1 MRNAHSERWAFLSCI
16 GATMTEKEKDFA
28 GWCAI
33 HDPHR
38 FYKWNKWLKVRNEVL
53 KLDKNEC
60 QICKNNHHRYRKAT
74 TVHHVNHLKDRPE
87 LALEIW
93 YRDPATHKDRRNLLS
108 LCHDCHE
115 EIHGYR
121 KHNDETEP
129 LTPERWD

>member
-1 MRNAHSERWAFLSCI
+1 
-16 GATMTEKEKDFA
+16 MTDKEKEFA
-28 GWCAI
+28 GWCAV
-33 HDPHR
+33 HDPHK
-38 FYKWNKWLKVRNEVL
+38 FYKWNKWLRIRDEVL
-53 KLDKNEC
+53 KMDRNEC
-60 QICKNNHHRYRKAT
+60 QMCRNKYHRYRKAS
-74 TVHHVNHLKDRPE
+74 TVHHVNHLKNRPD

-121 KHNDETEP
+121 KSGTEEEA